1 MILHFLLLE
10 MFISPCNQY
19 SLLFFLS
26 ADNVINIP
34 FSVKSPVL
42 VNRGW
47 VPRSWRDK
55 SSEVSRDS
63 EQPLNLAP
71 SVQQSQQSSWW
82 WFWLKKPNI
91 VEVLYCDPMMFRQ
104 WIFQLKEA
112 IFTFLEIYRMMSL
125 LLPLQKLLVLF
136 VGVRSQAFL
145 YQQMIQAPVSG
156 SMWMFLRLLVLVG
169 SLKTLSI
176 LRTSMKMSIPATLTL
191 FQKMSVLCFGVQSCL
206 KTISIIH

>member
-91 VEVLYCDPMMFRQ
+91 VEVLYCDPMMFHQR
-104 WIFQLKEA
+104 IFQLKEA

-145 YQQMIQAPVSG
+145 YRQMIQAPVSG

-206 KTISIIH
+206 KTI

>member
-206 KTISIIH
+206 KTI

>member
-47 VPRSWRDK
+47 VPGSWRDK

-145 YQQMIQAPVSG
+145 YQQMIQAPVNG
-156 SMWMFLRLLVLVG
+156 SMWMFLQLLVLVG

-176 LRTSMKMSIPATLTL
+176 LRTPMKMSILATLTL

-206 KTISIIH
+206 KTI